1 MTITDKNIDAAR
13 RVSFTPCKCFLVILL
28 FISNISYAQWRYSS
42 GYFSSRS
49 EAIGQYGM
57 VATSQPLAT
66 QVGIEI
72 LKRGGTAMDAAIA
85 ANCLLGLVEPTGNGM
100 GGDIFA
106 IVWDAKTQKLYG
118 LNGSGHSPK
127 AMELQYLLDKG
138 YKKIP
143 GSGALSV
150 SVPGCVDGWYT
161 LHKRFGKLPINDLF
175 QPTIDYAT
183 NGFPVSAV
191 IAGAWR
197 GYANSLKKFDGYR
210 KTYMPNG
217 ATPQKGE
224 IFRNPDLAKTLKQLV
239 KGGRDAF
246 YKGAIADSIEQTVKR
261 EGGFLSKADLAA
273 HHSDWVEPVST
284 NYRGYDVW
292 ELAPNVQGIA
302 VLQMLNILE
311 QYDIKKMGFGS
322 AEYMHYFI
330 EAKKLTYEDR
340 ALYYADPEFTKIPVS
355 GLISKGY
362 AAERS
367 KLIDPMRA
375 SSDLKAGEPDRFGN
389 TIYMTVADR
398 FGNMVSLIQ
407 SNFAGMGSGIVPDG
421 TGFSLQNR
429 GCSFNLT
436 MGKPNSYAPG
446 KRPFHTL
453 IPAFVTRNQKPFLSF
468 GVMGADMQ
476 PLGQVQVL
484 VNLIDFGM
492 NLQEAGDAA
501 RINHSGSSSPTG
513 DTMRGKGTVSLE
525 PGFSDN
531 AIGGLLKRGHTI
543 AYSYGGYGG
552 FQGIMKDSTNGVYYG
567 ASEFRKDGNAAG
579 Y

>member
-1 MTITDKNIDAAR
+1 MKSN
-13 RVSFTPCKCFLVILL
+13 FLILL
-28 FISNISYAQWRYSS
+28 IFISSISYSQWRGSS
-42 GYFSSRS
+42 GNFSSRS
-49 EAIGQYGM
+49 ESIGQYGM

-72 LKRGGTAMDAAIA
+72 LKRGGTAIDAAIA

-106 IVWDAKTQKLYG
+106 IVWDEKSKKLYG
-118 LNGSGHSPK
+118 LNGSGRSPK
-127 AMELQYLLDKG
+127 AMQLKYLVDKG

-161 LHKRFGKLPINDLF
+161 LHKRFGSLPINDLF
-175 QPTIDYAT
+175 RPTIDYAK
-183 NGFPVSAV
+183 NGFPVSEV
-191 IAGAWR
+191 IAGGWR
-197 GYANSLKKFDGYR
+197 GYARSLQKYDGYR

-217 ATPQKGE
+217 QTPKKGE
-224 IFRNPDLAKTLKQLV
+224 IFKNPDLAHTLELLV
-239 KGGRDAF
+239 KGGRDAY
-246 YKGAIADSIEQTVKR
+246 YKGPIADAIEATVKR
-261 EGGFLSKADLAA
+261 EGGFLSKEDLAA
-273 HHSDWVEPVST
+273 HHSDWVDPVNT

-311 QYDIKKMGFGS
+311 QYDVKKMGFGS
-322 AEYMHYFI
+322 AEYMHLFI

-340 ALYYADPEFTKIPVS
+340 ALYYADPEFTKIPLK
-355 GLISKGY
+355 GLISKEY
-362 AAERS
+362 SKERA
-367 KLIDPMRA
+367 KLIDSMRA
-375 SSDLKAGEPDRFGN
+375 SSDLKGGEPDRFGN
-389 TIYMTVADR
+389 TIYLTVADR
-398 FGNMVSLIQ
+398 YGNMISLIQ
-407 SNFAGMGSGIVPDG
+407 SNYAGMGSGIVPDG
-421 TGFSLQNR
+421 CGFSLQNR

-436 MGKPNSYAPG
+436 EGKPNTYAPG

-453 IPAFVTRNQKPFLSF
+453 IPAFVTRNGKPLVSF

-501 RINHSGSSSPTG
+501 RINHTGSSSPTG
-513 DTMRGKGTVSLE
+513 DTMKGKGMVSLE
-525 PGFSDN
+525 PGFSVN
-531 AIGGLLKRGHTI
+531 AIGGLLKRGHVI
-543 AYSYGGYGG
+543 KHDYGGYGG
-552 FQGIMKDSTNGVYYG
+552 YQAIMKDSMNGVYYG
-567 ASEFRKDGNAAG
+567 ATEFRKDGIAAG